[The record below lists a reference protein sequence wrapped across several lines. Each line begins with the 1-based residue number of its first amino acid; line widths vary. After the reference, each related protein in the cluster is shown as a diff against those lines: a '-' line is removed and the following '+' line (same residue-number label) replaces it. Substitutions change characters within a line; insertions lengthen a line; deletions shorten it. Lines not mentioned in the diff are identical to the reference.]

1 MGEIRLE
8 FYNEFSFSFKISN
21 SRFVLASV
29 AFWSFE
35 PDFFTTFTINR

>member
-21 SRFVLASV
+21 SRRFSLRSMLVFRAG
-29 AFWSFE
+29 
-35 PDFFTTFTINR
+35 FFTTFTINR